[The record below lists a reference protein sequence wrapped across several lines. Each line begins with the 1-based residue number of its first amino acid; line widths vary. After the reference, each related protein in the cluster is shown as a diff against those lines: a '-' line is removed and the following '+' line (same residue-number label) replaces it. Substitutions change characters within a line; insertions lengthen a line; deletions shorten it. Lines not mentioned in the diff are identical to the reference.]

1 MTPAQMLRVHCTALG
16 FLAVILKDVEQD
28 KQALRAKTIG
38 RLIESFCMVTVPD
51 ALGATHNNLG
61 ENSDPASVDTAI
73 DRYKMNLLDEES
85 AVLPSSHDELL
96 QMYDRLLIRKIRRQ
110 QRHFYATG
118 NEDVLANQIL
128 SLVEEEIAE
137 EGLS

>member
-16 FLAVILKDVEQD
+16 FLAVILKDVERD

-51 ALGATHNNLG
+51 ALGATNNNLG
-61 ENSDPASVDTAI
+61 ENSDPASVDAAI
-73 DRYKMNLLDEES
+73 LHYKMDLLDEES
-85 AVLPSSHDELL
+85 AVLPSDHDGLL
-96 QMYDRLLIRKIRRQ
+96 QMYDRLLVRKVRRQ
-110 QRHFYATG
+110 QRQFYVMG

-128 SLVEEEIAE
+128 NLVEEEIAE